1 MVSVHPYATGT
12 LLPVKVHDLLT
23 ELEMSS
29 LLKFCR
35 QGGEVLAK
43 GVGVQ
48 AFHHGFRAFLDV
60 SEHCQSTSSES
71 FRGTDVLEPPRGGC
85 LGACARFSRVSQGQ
99 LGQLGQLGQRKHAAR
114 SRCISVHLGAS
125 RSIGTHHSERSRCAR
140 YLERACSLDLT
151 LKILESRAC
160 RRSLPLG

>member
-1 MVSVHPYATGT
+1 M
-12 LLPVKVHDLLT
+12 KVHDLLT

-60 SEHCQSTSSES
+60 SEHCQSTSSEALMCLNHLVA
-71 FRGTDVLEPPRGGC
+71 DALELVPD
-85 LGACARFSRVSQGQ
+85 S
-99 LGQLGQLGQRKHAAR
+99 
-114 SRCISVHLGAS
+114 
-125 RSIGTHHSERSRCAR
+125 
-140 YLERACSLDLT
+140 LE
-151 LKILESRAC
+151 
-160 RRSLPLG
+160 